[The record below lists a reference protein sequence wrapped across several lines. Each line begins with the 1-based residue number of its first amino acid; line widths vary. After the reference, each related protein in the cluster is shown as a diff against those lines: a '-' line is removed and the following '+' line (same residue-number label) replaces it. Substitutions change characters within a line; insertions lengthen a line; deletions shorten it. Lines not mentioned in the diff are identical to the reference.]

1 MTYEEYEKKCEEIR
15 ERNEDYLEE
24 FWEDLVS
31 AGLKEKTI
39 KRHYQNV
46 DFYINTYL
54 LREEPLE
61 MMHGTNPFYIGD
73 FLGYFFIRKCMWST
87 PSTVKSTA
95 ASIKKFYK
103 SMVQRG
109 YIDESDYRYLV
120 ETIREDIDQW
130 MDDCEAYNDPYAPNP
145 FAFF

>member
-61 MMHGTNPFYIGD
+61 MTHGTNPFYIGD

>member
-1 MTYEEYEKKCEEIR
+1 MTYEEYEQKCEEIR

-61 MMHGTNPFYIGD
+61 MTHGTNPFI
-73 FLGYFFIRKCMWST
+73 
-87 PSTVKSTA
+87 
-95 ASIKKFYK
+95 
-103 SMVQRG
+103 
-109 YIDESDYRYLV
+109 
-120 ETIREDIDQW
+120 
-130 MDDCEAYNDPYAPNP
+130 
-145 FAFF
+145 

>member
-1 MTYEEYEKKCEEIR
+1 MYVVY
-15 ERNEDYLEE
+15 
-24 FWEDLVS
+24 
-31 AGLKEKTI
+31 
-39 KRHYQNV
+39 
-46 DFYINTYL
+46 
-54 LREEPLE
+54 
-61 MMHGTNPFYIGD
+61 
-73 FLGYFFIRKCMWST
+73 